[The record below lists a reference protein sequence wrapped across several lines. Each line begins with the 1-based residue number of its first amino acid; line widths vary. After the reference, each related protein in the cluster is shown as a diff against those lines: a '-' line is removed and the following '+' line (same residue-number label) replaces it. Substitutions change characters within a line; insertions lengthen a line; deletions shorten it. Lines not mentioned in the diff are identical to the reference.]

1 MVGCI
6 KCVHLI
12 LVVLLNHLILRLTS
26 SVEESL
32 KMINFLGVYIV
43 TPLIICK

>member
-1 MVGCI
+1 MRTLNI
-6 KCVHLI
+6 SS
-12 LVVLLNHLILRLTS
+12 LLNRLLLRLTS

-43 TPLIICK
+43 TPLIICPLNCE